1 MRRLVILAATLL
13 LVACGG
19 DGDEA
24 DPALFCQRLDRLTEN
39 DPFRAFGDT
48 ASAAEIEEGFDAL
61 VARAEELV
69 DVAPDDA
76 RPAARAFAES
86 ASTMRDVLDEAGF
99 DPSTLDT
106 RAYRDAQLIYT
117 EASDRLL
124 RYLDTEC

>member
-1 MRRLVILAATLL
+1 MRRLVTLAATLL

-69 DVAPDDA
+69 AVAPDDA
-76 RPAARAFAES
+76 RPAARAFAEG